1 MRLAWLYLRTRLIAR
16 AIVGL
21 VAVAAA
27 TRLGVH
33 LATDDEGFIA
43 LVLTAVPLAAA
54 AIIGTSTRSPFGD
67 LERAAGR
74 ALPTLRLGH
83 LVGLVLLAMV
93 GLGLT
98 SAGWGIANGQ
108 WVILRNL
115 AGFTGL
121 ALLTARALGGALAWV
136 SPLAYGGLV
145 LQVGPERRWAW
156 SLHLASD
163 WEAWVFALLLLVA
176 GLGVIALAGAR
187 EEAGEVA

>member
-1 MRLAWLYLRTRLIAR
+1 MRLVWLYLRTRLTAR

-33 LATDDEGFIA
+33 LATDDGGFIA

-83 LVGLVLLAMV
+83 LAGLVLLAMV
-93 GLGLT
+93 ALSLT
-98 SAGWGIANGQ
+98 SAGWDIANGH

-163 WEAWVFALLLLVA
+163 RESWVFALLLLVV

-187 EEAGEVA
+187 EEAGEAA